1 MRELEKAVLRMELP
15 FTKVRRKVR
24 SEEAGLRVSGART
37 KLETLQ
43 VLLSEWLLTCL
54 VTLAIVV

>member
-37 KLETLQ
+37 KLEMP
-43 VLLSEWLLTCL
+43 
-54 VTLAIVV
+54 I

>member
-1 MRELEKAVLRMELP
+1 MQPAGSATGLGGGMRELEKAVLRMELP

-37 KLETLQ
+37 KLEMP
-43 VLLSEWLLTCL
+43 
-54 VTLAIVV
+54 I